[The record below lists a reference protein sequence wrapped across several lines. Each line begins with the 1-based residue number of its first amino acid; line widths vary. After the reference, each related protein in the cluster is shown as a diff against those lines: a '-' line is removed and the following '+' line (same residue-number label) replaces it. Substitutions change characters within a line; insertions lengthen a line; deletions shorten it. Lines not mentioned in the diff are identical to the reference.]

1 MKKVK
6 AINDNIILE
15 INDDLSNGVS
25 EIIQIVKDD
34 RRTFKKGTV
43 VSVGPDVEN
52 IEVGDKVIV
61 PETVEYFFVDL
72 NDNPNEPTKLYRVME
87 KDIYCKDNDPQ

>member
-87 KDIYCKDNDPQ
+87 QDIYCKDNDSQ